1 MNAHGHEMRDL
12 FQQELQALQH
22 DAVAFADAHPTQ
34 AAALRLTRSGANDPQ
49 VQMLMQ
55 SFAFLS
61 ARVLHEMEASKALL
75 ANALLEQIYP
85 HLAAPVPCIAVAQLE
100 VKPDAADGAV
110 LARGRMVHA
119 PVNDDH
125 GRRVDC
131 KFQTTSD
138 WPLSPLAV
146 RHTSL
151 LQPQS
156 FPAHLHDPAVL
167 SALCLRVENTGP
179 NPIRAIK
186 NRVLRLHIVNQHN
199 QAALLHEFLAVHL
212 VGMSLVP
219 AAKGAQTPAPRHL
232 AGELHWLGFGA
243 QEAALIGKANM
254 HPGHML
260 LQEYFACADK
270 FMFFD
275 TPALDVEGVEQAFD
289 LYFHFNR
296 AVPSSRTVNPNALQL
311 NCVPLVNL
319 FVQRIDPIALD
330 HTRFEYPLQADV
342 RCGPNCEVHSLLDLH
357 SIKPDGTLRM
367 LRPYFEMESVATLKA
382 QDYFYTLRRDESPV
396 GPPAGD
402 TQFIAF
408 LDTTLQPA
416 VPAPEVVGGRA
427 WCTNAELPQRMSAG
441 TALTLEGPGP
451 IKGLRL
457 VARPSAHSTHPSRGA
472 RPWSMV
478 SQLSL
483 NHVSLAE
490 GPQAL
495 AALKGMLR
503 DHVGPAQQ
511 QGIHQ
516 IDGLRN
522 LSCERVLR
530 PLVRDGQRG
539 LVDCLSVT
547 ISLERSHFEH
557 TGVVLFATVLRHFL
571 AMYATVNTL
580 VELTLT
586 TTDAL
591 HPLKT
596 WPPMAGTQVVL

>member
-1 MNAHGHEMRDL
+1 MNAHGHEMHNL

-22 DAVAFADAHPTQ
+22 DAVAFAEAHPAQ
-34 AAALRLTRSGANDPQ
+34 AAALRLTPSGSNDPQ

-55 SFAFLS
+55 SFAFLN
-61 ARVLHEMEASKALL
+61 ARVLHELEASKALL

-100 VKPDAADGAV
+100 VKPEAADGAV
-110 LARGRMVHA
+110 LARGRLVHA
-119 PVNDDH
+119 PVNDDL
-125 GRRVDC
+125 GRRVNC
-131 KFQTTSD
+131 QFQTTSE
-138 WPLSPLAV
+138 WPLSPLKVHRNA
-146 RHTSL
+146 L
-151 LQPQS
+151 LQPQA
-156 FPAHLHDPAVL
+156 FPAHLQDTAVL
-167 SALCLRVENTGP
+167 SALCVRVENAGP

-186 NRVLRLHIVNQHN
+186 NRVLRLHIANHHN
-199 QAALLHEFLAVHL
+199 QAALLHELLAVHL

-219 AAKGAQTPAPRHL
+219 VAKGDHAPAHRAL
-232 AGELHWLGFGA
+232 GGELHWCGFGPE
-243 QEAALIGKANM
+243 EAALIGKANM

-270 FMFFD
+270 FLFFD
-275 TPALDVEGVEQAFD
+275 TPALDFEGLDQAFD
-289 LYFHFNR
+289 LYFHFNCS
-296 AVPSSRTVNPNALQL
+296 VPSSRRVDPDALRL

-319 FVQRIDPIALD
+319 FVQRIDPITLD
-330 HTRFEYPLQADV
+330 HTRYEYPLRADV
-342 RCGPNCEVHSLLDLH
+342 RCGPNCEIHSLLDLH
-357 SIKPDGTLRM
+357 SIKADGTLRT
-367 LRPYFEMESVATLKA
+367 LRPFFEMENVAALEA
-382 QDYFYTLRRDESPV
+382 QDYFYTLRRDER
-396 GPPAGD
+396 PAGPSAGD
-402 TQFIAF
+402 ALFIAF
-408 LDTTLQPA
+408 LDTTMQAA

-427 WCTNAELPQRMSAG
+427 WCTNAALPQRMSAG
-441 TALTLEGPGP
+441 TSLTLEGPGP

-457 VARPSAHSTHPSRGA
+457 VARPSSSSRHPSHGE

-483 NHVSLAE
+483 NYVSLTE

-495 AALKGMLR
+495 AALKDMLR

-511 QGIHQ
+511 QGIQQ

-530 PLVRDGQRG
+530 PLVRGGQRG

-547 ISLERSHFEH
+547 ICLERSHFEH
-557 TGVVLFATVLRHFL
+557 TGMVLFASVLRHFL
-571 AMYATVNTL
+571 AMYVTVNTL

-586 TTDAL
+586 TTDAS